1 MAKSKNNFKEKLN
14 NALHKLLVG
23 TKELAKKVFKKT
35 KEIAVKAY
43 NGFLSSKIF
52 WTAFSI
58 LVILL
63 IISIVILGIR
73 LNDYTKVD
81 DREVSLRSTM
91 DETFNV
97 FGMEYKNDVG
107 EITVKGYDGEKII
120 APGTDVEYTLRIRN
134 TDKVALDYHFSP
146 KVNLTSEHKLPIVI
160 RLLDPEDKYVIGNET
175 TWVALDE
182 IGDVTC
188 SGTLI
193 KNQTAEY
200 VFQWKWPY
208 ESGDDAY
215 DSFLGTATDTD
226 DIGVNISFDL
236 HSQANADAKYNGG
249 FFKSMA
255 GNVTILVIILLL
267 LIAVITLLIIYVINK
282 SREKQDKEPIIV
294 EVPVIKIV
302 EKYIRETVSAP
313 KLGFSGKMEYVNL
326 DTLNEHFNSGSY
338 ITIGILKKEGLV
350 PKSAKQM
357 KILARSNSYLDKA
370 FIIET
375 QGISKNAEELIKK
388 AGGRVIIAHPDR

>member
-1 MAKSKNNFKEKLN
+1 
-14 NALHKLLVG
+14 
-23 TKELAKKVFKKT
+23 
-35 KEIAVKAY
+35 
-43 NGFLSSKIF
+43 
-52 WTAFSI
+52 
-58 LVILL
+58 
-63 IISIVILGIR
+63 
-73 LNDYTKVD
+73 
-81 DREVSLRSTM
+81 
-91 DETFNV
+91 
-97 FGMEYKNDVG
+97 
-107 EITVKGYDGEKII
+107 
-120 APGTDVEYTLRIRN
+120 
-134 TDKVALDYHFSP
+134 
-146 KVNLTSEHKLPIVI
+146 
-160 RLLDPEDKYVIGNET
+160 
-175 TWVALDE
+175 
-182 IGDVTC
+182 
-188 SGTLI
+188 
-193 KNQTAEY
+193 
-200 VFQWKWPY
+200 
-208 ESGDDAY
+208 
-215 DSFLGTATDTD
+215 
-226 DIGVNISFDL
+226 
-236 HSQANADAKYNGG
+236 
-249 FFKSMA
+249 MA